1 MNIENEKRSVHAAG
15 ARRTRACFTWRR
27 IPVPTCDRRT
37 IAGGNDVLRIIVI
50 GKCRDRRLAALA
62 DDYVAR
68 IRPLAP
74 VEVVELKDADPR
86 REAADMVRR
95 LGARDPARP
104 VIALDEHGEDLA
116 STDLAR
122 LLGAHGSLAFLVGG
136 ADGLGDEARA
146 RADRTVRLSSLTL
159 THEMARVLLLEQV
172 YRGLTILRGLPYHR
186 A

>member
-1 MNIENEKRSVHAAG
+1 MGFNASDACGNRVQ
-15 ARRTRACFTWRR
+15 RRAETEHRLL
-27 IPVPTCDRRT
+27 
-37 IAGGNDVLRIIVI
+37 LRIIVI
-50 GKCRDRRLAALA
+50 GRCKDRRLAALV
-62 DDYVAR
+62 DDYLAR

-74 VEVVELKDADPR
+74 VELLELKDADPK
-86 REAADMVRR
+86 REAAEMVRR

-104 VIALDEHGEDLA
+104 VLALDERGEDLA
-116 STDLAR
+116 TTDLAR
-122 LLGAHGSLAFLVGG
+122 ILGAHGSLSFLVGG

-146 RADRTVRLSSLTL
+146 RADRTIRLSSLTL